1 MPDPVIVFDLET
13 VPDLA
18 AVGLALGLDGKPDA
32 EIRAALGTDFPK
44 TPFHAIACIG
54 ALVASFRDGA
64 WGVDALGAP
73 HTGERPE
80 AELIEA
86 FLAKIEALKPK
97 LVTFN
102 GHSFD
107 LPVLR
112 YRAMA
117 HALPAPGLS
126 RRAYFNRFSDDAVD
140 LCDVLSSF
148 VPGALSETA
157 RDRQNAEPARQTRR
171 HRRLGDRNLRP
182 RRPHPRGRRLLRKRR
197 RQHLQN
203 LAAV

>member
-18 AVGLALGLDGKPDA
+18 AVGRALGLDGRPEA
-32 EIRAALGTDFPK
+32 EIRESLGKDFPK
-44 TPFHAIACIG
+44 LPFHSIACIG
-54 ALVASFRDGA
+54 ALVASFRDDA

-73 HTGERPE
+73 HTDERPE

-107 LPVLR
+107 LPVLH
-112 YRAMA
+112 YRAMRHRIQA
-117 HALPAPGLS
+117 SRYWETGDSDRDFKWNNYINRYHA
-126 RRAYFNRFSDDAVD
+126 RHTD
-140 LCDVLSSF
+140 LMDVLSGYQVRARASLDQVAVLLGFPGKLGF
-148 VPGALSETA
+148 VTSGSALYGEIGTC
-157 RDRQNAEPARQTRR
+157 
-171 HRRLGDRNLRP
+171 
-182 RRPHPRGRRLLRKRR
+182 
-197 RQHLQN
+197 
-203 LAAV
+203 